1 VQYYGTLVV
10 KDEMTSEIFIHK
22 SFLDGYSK
30 FLAANLDL
38 LVFL

>member
-1 VQYYGTLVV
+1 VQNYGALIV
-10 KDEMTSEIFIHK
+10 KDEMTSEIFIYQ
-22 SFLDGYSK
+22 SFLNGYSK